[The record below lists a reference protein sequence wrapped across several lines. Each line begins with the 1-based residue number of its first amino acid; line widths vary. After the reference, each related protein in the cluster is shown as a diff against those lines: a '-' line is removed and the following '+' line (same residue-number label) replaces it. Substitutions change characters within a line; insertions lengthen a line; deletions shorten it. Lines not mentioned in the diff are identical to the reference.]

1 MRTCRNYLWEMYQC
15 ECSVVGITDP
25 IELNN
30 PNDYVTQ
37 CSLLSGQLSIL
48 SERKVVLVSH
58 VHAKARIVRVIKEL
72 DAHTSK
78 SLSEYGYNV
87 DLFHLLL
94 RTVCV
99 FSSRLFH
106 AQSLHDQYNILHSL
120 NESSNS
126 EEVLPFPSVVL

>member
-25 IELNN
+25 IVLNN

-72 DAHTSK
+72 DVHVSK
-78 SLSEYGYNV
+78 SLSEYGFNV

-94 RTVCV
+94 RSVCV
-99 FSSRLFH
+99 LRMPRGSTIV
-106 AQSLHDQYNILHSL
+106 A
-120 NESSNS
+120 
-126 EEVLPFPSVVL
+126 P